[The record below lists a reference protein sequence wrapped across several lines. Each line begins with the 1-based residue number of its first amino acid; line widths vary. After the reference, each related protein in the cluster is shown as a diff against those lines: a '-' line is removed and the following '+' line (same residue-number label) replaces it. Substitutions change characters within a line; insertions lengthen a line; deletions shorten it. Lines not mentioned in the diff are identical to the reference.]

1 MNAEK
6 KLKELNIK
14 LPKAQDPVGAYV
26 AFKKMGKYSALTA
39 IGTFILLS
47 PKKAQA
53 ESPSHPGSGGGVF

>member
-1 MNAEK
+1 
-6 KLKELNIK
+6 
-14 LPKAQDPVGAYV
+14 
-26 AFKKMGKYSALTA
+26 MGKYAALTA